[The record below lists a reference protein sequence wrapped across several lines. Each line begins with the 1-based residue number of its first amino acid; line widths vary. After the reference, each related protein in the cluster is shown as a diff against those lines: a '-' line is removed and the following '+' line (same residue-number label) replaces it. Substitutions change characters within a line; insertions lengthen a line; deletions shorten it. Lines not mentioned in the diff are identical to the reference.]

1 MAVDANVLVFARI
14 REEIASGTPVDKAI
28 GAGYN
33 KALSAILDGNIT
45 TLIAAVVLYIMGIGS
60 IKGFALTLGIGIVL
74 SMFTAITLTQFMIKN
89 LIAANLFKNPKI
101 YGINKLPEQTEEVTK
116 LG

>member
-1 MAVDANVLVFARI
+1 MRLSM
-14 REEIASGTPVDKAI
+14 E
-28 GAGYN
+28 AGFER
-33 KALSAILDGNIT
+33 AFTTIFDSNIT
-45 TLIAAVVLYIMGIGS
+45 TIIASAVLFCFGTGS
-60 IKGFALTLGIGIVL
+60 IKGFAITLGLGVVL